1 MMRDPTSLSITYPL
15 LLSASSPHSM
25 EEHSIEIKNLQAV
38 TRVGVTDVERSE
50 MQKISICLRL
60 MPNYTL
66 DTLSDD
72 INRAVDYQ
80 AVSQGVIKLAASG
93 ERNLIETLAEDM
105 AVMLLGQFNLRS
117 VVVEI
122 RKFILPET
130 DYVAVKLLR
139 QK

>member
-1 MMRDPTSLSITYPL
+1 MD
-15 LLSASSPHSM
+15 
-25 EEHSIEIKNLQAV
+25 EHSIEIKNLQTVA
-38 TRVGVTDVERSE
+38 RVGVTDAERME

-60 MPNYTL
+60 MPDYTL
-66 DTLSDD
+66 SSLSDD

-93 ERNLIETLAEDM
+93 ERSLIETLAEDI
-105 AVMLLGQFNLRS
+105 AVMLLDQFNLRA

-130 DYVAVKLLR
+130 DYVAVKLSR